1 MAQFCP
7 NCGTRADE
15 GTKFCGKCGTNL
27 GEPLPASP
35 AAPTPGPP
43 APPPPS
49 PAAPPTPVRPATAA
63 AIPPQPAKSGTG
75 CGKIVV
81 IVLLVVGLLIALGI
95 CGAIYLGYKAK
106 KKIDQVKEAVNSG
119 NVDDVANAIGGG
131 PSKAVEEMPTY
142 PDWGGGGSAPTLP
155 AEASAPVGAAAGG
168 GQPEASLGDVL
179 PMRKGLRITTAIQ
192 QSAGDYE
199 SIKEIRSVTDEGV
212 LMDYSADNI
221 PQPENR
227 FMSEQDKAAAK
238 KVKRSV
244 HTSRKI
250 LSADLQ
256 NSHEYAESFGEMQ
269 ALTLPHTTALGI
281 SSATLSDLMTKG
293 EAEFSYHDVGL
304 KGALGG
310 LLGGIAGM
318 TDQMNKNNPNGG
330 GAEDQKAQQAMKDLQ
345 SFGKVNCRMKRA
357 DQKVYSFPVLLN
369 DERVQL
375 PAIRANCKSDDGKLA
390 EFYILNDPQNALS
403 LTWKIGKSDRLQ
415 VVKLEYAPVTL
426 VAGGKSAAS
435 GGGGGLGASS
445 GAKQLEQRL
454 EQQEKV
460 GIYGIYFDFASA
472 DIKPQSKPTL
482 DEIAEVMAAHSD
494 WKLNVA
500 GHTDNI
506 GGDAF
511 NLQLSRQRAEAVK
524 TALVTQYK
532 ISPERLTTAGYGASS
547 PVETNET
554 MEGRARNRRVELS
567 KQ

>member
-1 MAQFCP
+1 M
-7 NCGTRADE
+7 
-15 GTKFCGKCGTNL
+15 
-27 GEPLPASP
+27 
-35 AAPTPGPP
+35 
-43 APPPPS
+43 
-49 PAAPPTPVRPATAA
+49 
-63 AIPPQPAKSGTG
+63 
-75 CGKIVV
+75 V
-81 IVLLVVGLLIALGI
+81 IVLIVVGLLIAVGI

-119 NVDDVANAIGGG
+119 NPDDIANAIGGG
-131 PSKAVEEMPTY
+131 PSKAVEAMPTY

-155 AEASAPVGAAAGG
+155 AEASAPIEAAAGG
-168 GQPEASLGDVL
+168 GGKAEASMGDVL

-192 QSAGDYE
+192 ESAGDYE
-199 SIKEIRSVTDEGV
+199 SIKEIRSVTEEGV

-221 PQPENR
+221 PQPENP
-227 FMSEQDKAAAK
+227 FMSEQEKAAAK
-238 KVKRSV
+238 RVKRSV

-250 LSADLQ
+250 LTADLQ
-256 NSHEYAESFGEMQ
+256 NSHEYAETFSQM
-269 ALTLPHTTALGI
+269 APLTLPNTTALGI
-281 SSATLSDLMTKG
+281 SFATLNDLVTKG

-318 TDQMNKNNPNGG
+318 TEQMNKNNPNGG
-330 GAEDQKAQQAMKDLQ
+330 TADDQRAQQAMKDLQ
-345 SFGKVNCRMKRA
+345 SMGKVNCTMKRA
-357 DQKVYSFPVLLN
+357 PTKVYSFPVLLN

-375 PAIRANCKSDDGKLA
+375 PAIRANCKADNGSVA
-390 EFYILNDPQNALS
+390 EFYILNDPQNPLS
-403 LTWKIGKSDRLQ
+403 LTWKIGKSNRLQ
-415 VVKLEYAPVTL
+415 VVKLEYAQVTPVGAGKSS
-426 VAGGKSAAS
+426 AGGGAGA
-435 GGGGGLGASS
+435 GGGLAESP

-460 GIYGIYFDFASA
+460 RIYGIYFDFASA
-472 DIKPQSKPTL
+472 EIKPQSKPTL
-482 DEIAEVMAAHSD
+482 DEIAAVMGAHPD
-494 WKLNVA
+494 WKLNVG

-511 NLQLSRQRAEAVK
+511 NLQLSQQRAEAVK

-532 ISPERLTTAGYGASS
+532 ISADRLTTAGFGASS